1 MKAVFMERNN
11 VLYEGYNDKTT
22 LQDVKF
28 YPYSVDSLRSLA
40 VMGYVIVILENGI
53 KDNGRPVHWML
64 SQQLEQKIKRLAA
77 ARFVFDSCFHDQADR
92 CDCRMPKTA
101 MIDKATEQYELNPAD
116 SVFVAGSL
124 DGLRAAEKA
133 GIGTVML
140 LKTGVK
146 SWRKPKDSQVRKC
159 ADLAKAV
166 EWIKEN
172 AC

>member
-1 MKAVFMERNN
+1 MKAVFMERSN
-11 VLYEGYNDKTT
+11 VLYKGYNDKTT

-28 YPYSVDSLRSLA
+28 YPYSVHSLRSLA

-64 SQQLEQKIKRLAA
+64 SQQIEQKIKRLAA
-77 ARFVFDSCFHDQADR
+77 ARFVFDSCFHDREDK

-101 MIDKATEQYELNPAD
+101 MIEKATERYGLNLAD
-116 SVFVAGSL
+116 SIFIAGSL
-124 DGLRAAEKA
+124 EGVAAAEKA
-133 GIGTVML
+133 GIGIVVL
-140 LKTGVK
+140 LKTGVR

-166 EWIKEN
+166 ELLKGIG
-172 AC
+172 